1 MMFFRLNVIPRTK
14 IGFYVARRRLK
25 GLKVIATTNMTFRNI
40 NMIFL
45 RLVMRP
51 TPTSRHFSLFLN
63 VLPFRLPG
71 RGDPRAQPR
80 IRTLTIIMARRDD
93 MSGGPI
99 RPFTNVKVAT
109 SRPHRFRIGAFGKN
123 RLRRGTPRQRVG
135 TPMSNNLGMRRR
147 LIRRPHRRLQHP
159 QLIQKRTPHHSN
171 RARQVTRKFFRGSVG
186 LTVYCIYS
194 QGLGRSPRVTHI
206 GGRIIN
212 LRRHRRPHMLGHHRT
227 TKQRPTQRRRG
238 ATLQA

>member
-1 MMFFRLNVIPRTK
+1 
-14 IGFYVARRRLK
+14 
-25 GLKVIATTNMTFRNI
+25 
-40 NMIFL
+40 MILL

-51 TPTSRHFSLFLN
+51 TPTSRHFTLFLN

-80 IRTLTIIMARRDD
+80 IRTLTIIMTRRDN

-99 RPFTNVKVAT
+99 RPFTNTKVTT

-123 RLRRGTPRQRVG
+123 RLRRRTPRQRIG
-135 TPMSNNLGMRRR
+135 TPMSDNLGMRRR

-171 RARQVTRKFFRGSVG
+171 RARQVTRKFFRGSIS
-186 LTVYCIYS
+186 LIVYCVYS
-194 QGLGRSPRVTHI
+194 QGLGRSPRVIHI

-212 LRRHRRPHMLGHHRT
+212 LRRHRRPYMLGHRRT
-227 TKQRPTQRRRG
+227 TRQHATQGRSRV
-238 ATLQA
+238 TLQA